1 MAYFFSSESVSEGH
15 PDKMADQISD
25 GILDNFLAFDKDA
38 RVACETL
45 LTTGQVILAGEV
57 KSKTIVDVRR
67 VARKVIHDIGY
78 TQHSLGFDSHSC
90 GILTALHGQSV
101 DISRGVEPGFTKAQ
115 GAGDQGIMF
124 GYATTETEEYM
135 PATLILAHKILKV
148 LAEIRKEGVQMTYLR
163 PDAKS
168 QVCMAYDDQG
178 EPEYVHSI
186 VLSTQHDE
194 FLSSDEQMICQITE
208 DVKAILLPRLI
219 ASCGERLAQVL
230 QRSKD
235 IQLHINPTGR
245 FVIGGPHGD
254 AGLTGRKI
262 IVDTYGGRAPHGGG
276 AFSGKD
282 SSKVDRSAAY
292 ATRYIAKNIVHAGI
306 AKRVLIQ
313 LAYMIGHA
321 DPIAIYVN
329 TEGTAKP
336 GISDNDIA
344 RAVQEIFELTP
355 SGIEKMLNLR
365 APIYLPTA
373 SYGHFGREMQKG
385 VTRVFHG
392 IDGTPKTVV
401 VDLFTWENLDKAADL
416 RSFLK
421 L

>member
-1 MAYFFSSESVSEGH
+1 MAYLFSSESVSEGH

-25 GILDNFLAFDKDA
+25 GILDHFLAFDSNA

-67 VARKVIHDIGY
+67 IVRKIIHDIGY
-78 TQHSLGFDSHSC
+78 TQNSLGFDAHSC
-90 GILTALHGQSV
+90 GILTAIHGQSI
-101 DISRGVEPGFTKAQ
+101 DIARGVEPGLLKVQ

-135 PATLILAHKILKV
+135 PATLMLSHKILQV
-148 LAEIRKEGVQMTYLR
+148 LADIRKDGRDMTYLR

-168 QVCMAYDDQG
+168 QVCMAYNAEGQ
-178 EPEYVHSI
+178 PESIHSI

-194 FLSSDEQMICQITE
+194 FGSSDEQMIQQITA
-208 DVKAILLPRLI
+208 DVKKILIPRLLKT
-219 ASCGERLAQVL
+219 CGDSLRKIIEQ
-230 QRSKD
+230 SKD
-235 IQLHINPTGR
+235 IQFHINPTGR

-292 ATRYIAKNIVHAGI
+292 IARYIAKNIVHAKI

-313 LAYMIGHA
+313 LAYVIGKA
-321 DPIAIYVN
+321 DPIVVYVN
-329 TEGTAKP
+329 TEGTAQK
-336 GISDNDIA
+336 GLKDNDIA
-344 RAVQEIFELTP
+344 NAVKEIFDLTP
-355 SGIEKMLNLR
+355 NGIEKTLNLR

-373 SYGHFGREMQKG
+373 SYGHFGRDMQRG
-385 VTRVFHG
+385 VKRVFQNING
-392 IDGTPKTVV
+392 EQKTIM
-401 VDLFTWENLDKAADL
+401 VDLFTWENLDKVADL
-416 RSFLK
+416 NIALK

>member
-15 PDKMADQISD
+15 PDKIADQISD

-67 VARKVIHDIGY
+67 VTRQIIQDIGY
-78 TQHSLGFDSHSC
+78 TQHSLGFDAYSC

-101 DISRGVEPGFTKAQ
+101 DIARGVEPGFTKAQ

-124 GYATTETEEYM
+124 GYATSETEEYM
-135 PATLILAHKILKV
+135 PATLILAHRILQV
-148 LAEIRKEGVQMTYLR
+148 LAEIRKEGAQMTYLR

-168 QVCMAYDDQG
+168 QVCMAYNHAG

-194 FLSSDEQMICQITE
+194 FLSSDEQMIRQITS
-208 DVKAILLPRLI
+208 DVKQILLPRLLD
-219 ASCGERLAQVL
+219 SCSQSLAQIIHN
-230 QRSKD
+230 SKD
-235 IQLHINPTGR
+235 IQLYINPTGR

-292 ATRYIAKNIVHAGI
+292 IARYIAKNIVHAGI
-306 AKRVLIQ
+306 AKRALIQ

-329 TEGTAKP
+329 TEGTAQT
-336 GISDNDIA
+336 GISDSDIA
-344 RAVQEIFELTP
+344 EAVQAIFDLTP
-355 SGIEKMLNLR
+355 SGIEKTLKLR

-373 SYGHFGREMQKG
+373 AYGHFGRAMQQG
-385 VTRVFHG
+385 VTRVFQG
-392 IDGTPKTVV
+392 IDGSSKTVV
-401 VDLFTWENLDKAADL
+401 VDLFTWENLDKAEDL

>member
-1 MAYFFSSESVSEGH
+1 MAYLFSSESVSEGH

-67 VARKVIHDIGY
+67 VARKIIQDIGY
-78 TQHSLGFDSHSC
+78 TQHSLGFDAHSC

-101 DISRGVEPGFTKAQ
+101 DIARGVEPGFTKAQ

-124 GYATTETEEYM
+124 GYATLETEEYM
-135 PATLILAHKILKV
+135 PATLMLAHKILKT
-148 LAEIRKEGVQMTYLR
+148 LAEIRREGIQMTYLR

-168 QVCMAYDDQG
+168 QVCMVYNSDG
-178 EPEYVHSI
+178 LPESVHSI

-194 FLSSDEQMICQITE
+194 FLASDEQMICQITT
-208 DVKAILLPRLI
+208 DIKRILLPRLLE
-219 ASCGERLAQVL
+219 SCGDGLRKIIQ
-230 QRSKD
+230 QSKD
-235 IQLHINPTGR
+235 IQFHINPTGR

-292 ATRYIAKNIVHAGI
+292 VARYIAKNIVHSGI
-306 AKRVLIQ
+306 AKRALIQ
-313 LAYMIGHA
+313 LAYVIGRA

-329 TEGTAKP
+329 TEGTAQT
-336 GISDNDIA
+336 GIKDNDIA
-344 RAVQEIFELTP
+344 KAVQEIFELTP

-373 SYGHFGREMQKG
+373 SYGHFGRDMQRG
-385 VTRVFHG
+385 VKRVFQG
-392 IDGTPKTVV
+392 IDGTEKTLT
-401 VDLFTWENLDKAADL
+401 VDLFTWENLDKASDL
-416 RSFLK
+416 RTILK